1 MVRGLPPGGPAPGP
15 RGAASAALRRL
26 AWHHEPV
33 THPTSQDRDGS
44 DPDTSG
50 ASDPEQAAL
59 DELAERET
67 AYGLLQRGK
76 ALMSRR
82 HFAQAAVVLERASV
96 LEPGR
101 GSITEALARALFNSG
116 QPERAAAAFERLLE
130 IDPSNPYAHYGLGR
144 CLERTGDREEA
155 LTYFRLAVA
164 LEPTSRL
171 YRNALDRL
179 G

>member
-1 MVRGLPPGGPAPGP
+1 
-15 RGAASAALRRL
+15 
-26 AWHHEPV
+26 V
-33 THPTSQDRDGS
+33 THPTSRDPDGS
-44 DPDTSG
+44 DPDRSGGSDPDSSG

-59 DELAERET
+59 HDLAERET

-82 HFAQAAVVLERASV
+82 HFAQAAVVLERASA

-116 QPERAAAAFERLLE
+116 QPGRAAAAFERLLE
-130 IDPSNPYAHYGLGR
+130 IDPTNPYGHYGLGR
-144 CLERTGDREEA
+144 CLERSGRLEEA
-155 LTYFRLAVA
+155 RLHYRLAAA
-164 LEPTSRL
+164 LDPASRL
-171 YRNALDRL
+171 YRNALERTRGPDQAAPGSRPA

>member
-1 MVRGLPPGGPAPGP
+1 VAGP
-15 RGAASAALRRL
+15 LI
-26 AWHHEPV
+26 
-33 THPTSQDRDGS
+33 
-44 DPDTSG
+44 PDMPLD
-50 ASDPEQAAL
+50 AEQAAL
-59 DELAERET
+59 EELVERET

-76 ALMSRR
+76 ALMTRR
-82 HFAQAAVVLERASV
+82 HFAQAAVVLERATA

-101 GSITEALARALFNSG
+101 GSITEALARALFNGG
-116 QPERAAAAFERLLE
+116 QPDRAEAAFGRLLE

-144 CLERTGDREEA
+144 CLARLGRREEA
-155 LTYFRLAVA
+155 RPHFRLAAA

>member
-1 MVRGLPPGGPAPGP
+1 MPPDA
-15 RGAASAALRRL
+15 
-26 AWHHEPV
+26 
-33 THPTSQDRDGS
+33 
-44 DPDTSG
+44 
-50 ASDPEQAAL
+50 EQEAL

-82 HFAQAAVVLERASV
+82 HFAQAAVVLDRASA

-101 GSITEALARALFNSG
+101 GSITEALARALFNSS

-144 CLERTGDREEA
+144 CLARTGRREEA
-155 LTYFRLAVA
+155 RPHFRLAAA

>member
-1 MVRGLPPGGPAPGP
+1 VTPDPSLDPHNPETGPGG
-15 RGAASAALRRL
+15 
-26 AWHHEPV
+26 EPE
-33 THPTSQDRDGS
+33 
-44 DPDTSG
+44 
-50 ASDPEQAAL
+50 PEQSA
-59 DELAERET
+59 LAELLQRES
-67 AYGLLQRGK
+67 AYGLLQRGQ

-82 HFAQAAVVLERASV
+82 HFAQAVVVLERAAA

-116 QPERAAAAFERLLE
+116 QHERAADAFTRLLE

-144 CLERTGDREEA
+144 SLERAGLPDQA
-155 LTYFRLAVA
+155 LTHYRLAVA
-164 LEPTSRL
+164 LDPASRL